1 MINNNFIKR
10 HNGPTEADAEKMLK
24 VIGVKSQEQLIDEII
39 SPEIRLPKDLNI
51 GRGMNEYEIFNHLKA
66 LGAKN
71 KLYRSFIGMGY
82 YNVITP
88 GVITRNVL
96 ENPGW
101 YTSYTP
107 YQAEVS
113 QGRLEAL
120 LNYQTVIS
128 DMTAMPIA
136 NASLLDEAT
145 AAAEAML
152 MFFYSRSRAQVKAGV
167 NKMFVADDVFPQTI
181 EVMKSRA
188 HFLGIEVVV
197 GDVEE
202 FTADES
208 FYGVMIQIPNQFGRV
223 IDYRESV
230 KMWNEKGIQVAVAA
244 DLMSLALI
252 SAPGEWGADV
262 VVGSNQRFGLPMAFG
277 GPHAGYFATTE
288 NYKRSMPGRIIGISK
303 DALGNPAYR
312 LALQTREQHIK
323 REKATSNIC
332 TAQALL
338 AIMSGFY
345 AIYHGPDGI
354 REIATNIHKM
364 TCVLNREMQQYGV
377 KQLNDNFFDT
387 LYLELP
393 EGFCTCK
400 VNEKMLEH
408 KINVRIIDKQH
419 FGISLDETTS
429 LADVNE
435 LVAVVCEVLG
445 KKHIDFECNPK
456 ICSTL
461 CGIQEGMQ
469 RKSAYLQAPLFFKY
483 RSETDMMRYMKK
495 LEDRDL
501 SLNRSMIPL
510 GSCTMKLN
518 PATSMFA
525 LSWPEFGNIHPFV
538 PADQVEGYLELINE
552 LAKDLCEITGFKG
565 MSFMPNSGASGEYA
579 GLLTIRR
586 YQEANGQGHRNICL
600 IPASAHGTNPASSAM
615 AGMQVVVV
623 KCDDHGNIDLED
635 AKAKAEQYKDNLAAF
650 MVTYPSTHG
659 IYEDGIRTLMKLVHD
674 NGGQVYM
681 DGANM
686 NAQVGLTC
694 PGYIGADVCHLNLH
708 KTFAIP
714 HGGGGPGVG
723 PIGVAAHLVPFLPS
737 HICFKT
743 GGEKQCGAVSAA
755 PFGSAQILTISYC
768 YIKMLGGEGLKKA
781 TMGAIMNANYLKE
794 RLKDYYPI
802 LYTGNNGHVAH
813 EMILDINAISHT
825 VGVSA
830 IDIAKRLMDYGFHAP
845 TVAFPVHETLM
856 VEPTESEPLAELDRF
871 VDAMIMIRK
880 EIADIESGKAAKD
893 NNLIS
898 NAPFTAEMLMA
909 NEWQFPFTREEAGF
923 PLKSDVQD
931 KYFPHVTRIDDAYG
945 DRNLVCRVME

>member
-188 HFLGIEVVV
+188 HFLGIEIVV
-197 GDVEE
+197 GDVEK

-208 FYGVMIQIPNQFGRV
+208 FYGVMIQVPNQFGRV

-230 KMWNEKGIQVAVAA
+230 KAWKEKGLQIAVAA

-445 KKHIDFECNPK
+445 KKHVDFECNPK

-461 CGIQEGMQ
+461 CGIQEGM
-469 RKSAYLQAPLFFKY
+469 RRESAYLQAPLFFKY

-659 IYEDGIRTLMKLVHD
+659 IYEDGIRTLVKIVHD

-856 VEPTESEPLAELDRF
+856 VEPTESEPIAELDRF

-909 NEWQFPFTREEAGF
+909 DEWQFPFTRQEAGF

>member
-1 MINNNFIKR
+1 MIRNNFIKR
-10 HNGPTEADAEKMLK
+10 HNGPTASDAEKMLK
-24 VIGVKSQEQLIDEII
+24 VIGVASQEQLVDEII
-39 SPEIRLPKDLNI
+39 APEIRLPKDLNI
-51 GRGMNEYEIFNHLKA
+51 GDGMNEYEVISHLKA

-71 KLYRSFIGMGY
+71 KQFRTYIGLGY
-82 YNVITP
+82 YNTITP
-88 GVITRNVL
+88 GVIMRNIL

-107 YQAEVS
+107 YQAEIS

-120 LNYQTVIS
+120 VNFQTVIS
-128 DMTAMPIA
+128 DLTAMPLA
-136 NASLLDEAT
+136 NASLLDEGT

-152 MFFYSRSRAQVKAGV
+152 MFWHSRSRAQVKAGV
-167 NKMFVADDVFPQTI
+167 KKFFVACDLFPQSI
-181 EVMKSRA
+181 EVIKTRA
-188 HFLGIEVVV
+188 HFQGIEVVI
-197 GDVEE
+197 DDINKFEANEE
-202 FTADES
+202 YF
-208 FYGVMIQIPNQFGRV
+208 GVIIQCPNQFGEI
-223 IDYRESV
+223 IDNRAKVAEW
-230 KMWNEKGIQVAVAA
+230 KAKGMQVAVAA
-244 DLMSLALI
+244 DLLSLTLI
-252 SAPGEWGADV
+252 TPPGEWGADV
-262 VVGSNQRFGLPMAFG
+262 VLGSNQRFGLPMGFG

-288 NYKRSMPGRIIGISK
+288 AYKREMPGRIIGISV
-303 DALGNPAYR
+303 DALGNPAFR

-345 AIYHGPDGI
+345 ALYHGPEGLI
-354 REIATNIHKM
+354 EIAHHINCLAGKLTSELAK
-364 TCVLNREMQQYGV
+364 LGV
-377 KQLNDNFFDT
+377 KQLNKHFFDT
-387 LYLELP
+387 LLFELP
-393 EGFCTCK
+393 EGACTCK
-400 VNEKMLEH
+400 VKEAAEKHGM
-408 KINVRIIDKQH
+408 NFRIIDKQH
-419 FGISLDETTS
+419 FGISLDETTAREDINEIGIVVAEA
-429 LADVNE
+429 LGKQHEE
-435 LVAVVCEVLG
+435 LVCDPNCQ
-445 KKHIDFECNPK
+445 KF
-456 ICSTL
+456 S
-461 CGIQEGMQ
+461 GIQPEMQ
-469 RKSAYLQAPLFFKY
+469 RTSKFMQAPMFFKY

-495 LEDRDL
+495 LENRDL
-501 SLNRSMIPL
+501 SLNRCMIPL

-518 PATSMFA
+518 PATSMYA

-538 PADQVEGYLELINE
+538 PADQAEGYLELIAE
-552 LAKDLCEITGFKG
+552 MEKDLCEITGFKG

-600 IPASAHGTNPASSAM
+600 IPASAHGTNPASAAM

-623 KCDDHGNIDLED
+623 KCDENGNIDLDD

-659 IYEDGIRTLMKLVHD
+659 IYEDGIRTLVKIVHD

-686 NAQVGLTC
+686 NAQVGLTS

-723 PIGVAAHLVPFLPS
+723 PIGVAEHLKPHLPS
-737 HICFKT
+737 HILFHC
-743 GGEKQCGAVSAA
+743 GGEKQEGAVSAA
-755 PFGSAQILTISYC
+755 PFGSAQILTITYC

-802 LYTGNNGHVAH
+802 LYTGNHGHVAH
-813 EMILDINAISHT
+813 EMILDINGINKT
-825 VGVSA
+825 VGVAA
-830 IDIAKRLMDYGFHAP
+830 IDIAKRLMDFGFHAP

-856 VEPTESEPLAELDRF
+856 VEPTESEPIAELDRF
-871 VDAMIMIRK
+871 VEAMIQIRK
-880 EIADIESGKAAKD
+880 EIKDIEDGKAEKG
-893 NNLIS
+893 NNIIS
-898 NAPFTAEMLMA
+898 HAPYTAEMLMA
-909 NEWQFPFTREEAGF
+909 DKWEFPFSRQEAGF
-923 PLKSDVQD
+923 PMKSDVQD

-945 DRNLVCRVME
+945 DRNLVCKFSAE

>member
-1 MINNNFIKR
+1 MIRNNFIKR
-10 HNGPTEADAEKMLK
+10 HNGPTASDAEKMLK
-24 VIGVKSQEQLIDEII
+24 VIGVASQEQLVDEII
-39 SPEIRLPKDLNI
+39 APEIRLPKPLNI
-51 GRGMNEYEIFNHLKA
+51 GEGMNEYEVISHLKA
-66 LGAKN
+66 IGAKN
-71 KLYRSFIGMGY
+71 KQFRTYIGLGY
-82 YNVITP
+82 YNTITP
-88 GVITRNVL
+88 GVIMRNIL

-107 YQAEVS
+107 YQAEIS

-120 LNYQTVIS
+120 LNFQTVIS
-128 DMTAMPIA
+128 ELTAMPLA
-136 NASLLDEAT
+136 NASLLDEGT

-152 MFFYSRSRAQVKAGV
+152 MFWHARSRAQVKAGV
-167 NKMFVADDVFPQTI
+167 KKFFVADNVFPQSI
-181 EVMKSRA
+181 EVIKTRA
-188 HFLGIEVVV
+188 HFQGIEVEV
-197 GDVEE
+197 GPVDQFDCSEAY
-202 FTADES
+202 F
-208 FYGVMIQIPNQFGRV
+208 GILLQCPGQFGEIVDHRAKV
-223 IDYRESV
+223 AEW
-230 KMWNEKGIQVAVAA
+230 KAKGMQVAVAA
-244 DLMSLALI
+244 DLLSLTLI
-252 SAPGEWGADV
+252 TPPGEWGADV
-262 VVGSNQRFGLPMAFG
+262 VLGSNQRFGLPMGFG

-288 NYKRSMPGRIIGISK
+288 AYKRDMPGRIIGISV
-303 DALGNPAYR
+303 DALGHPAYR

-323 REKATSNIC
+323 RERATSNIC

-345 AIYHGPDGI
+345 ALYHGPEGLT
-354 REIATNIHKM
+354 EIAHHINCLAGKLTSELAK
-364 TCVLNREMQQYGV
+364 LGV
-377 KQLNDNFFDT
+377 KQLNKHFFDT
-387 LYLELP
+387 LLFELP
-393 EGFCTCK
+393 EGACTCK
-400 VNEKMLEH
+400 VKEAAEKHGM
-408 KINVRIIDKQH
+408 NFRIIDKQH
-419 FGISLDETTS
+419 FGISIDETTAREDINEIGIVVAEA
-429 LADVNE
+429 LGKQHEE
-435 LVAVVCEVLG
+435 LVC
-445 KKHIDFECNPK
+445 DPNCQQF
-456 ICSTL
+456 S
-461 CGIQEGMQ
+461 GIPTEMQ
-469 RKSAYLQAPLFFKY
+469 RTSKFMQAPMFFKY

-501 SLNRSMIPL
+501 SLNRCMIPL

-538 PADQVEGYLELINE
+538 PADQVEGYLELIAE
-552 LAKDLCEITGFKG
+552 MEKDLCEITGFKG

-600 IPASAHGTNPASSAM
+600 IPASAHGTNPASAAM

-623 KCDDHGNIDLED
+623 ACDEHGNINLDD

-659 IYEDGIRTLMKLVHD
+659 IYEDGIRTLVKLVHD

-686 NAQVGLTC
+686 NAQVGLTS

-723 PIGVAAHLVPFLPS
+723 PIGVAEHLKPYLPS
-737 HICFKT
+737 HILFHC
-743 GGEKQCGAVSAA
+743 GGDKQEGAVSAA
-755 PFGSAQILTISYC
+755 PFGSAQILTITYC

-802 LYTGNNGHVAH
+802 LYTGNHGHVAH
-813 EMILDINAISHT
+813 EMILDINGINKT
-825 VGVSA
+825 VGVAA
-830 IDIAKRLMDYGFHAP
+830 IDIAKRLMDFGFHAP

-856 VEPTESEPLAELDRF
+856 VEPTESEPIAELDRF
-871 VDAMIMIRK
+871 VEAMIQIRK
-880 EIADIESGKAAKD
+880 EIKDIEDGKAEKG
-893 NNLIS
+893 NNIIS
-898 NAPFTAEMLMA
+898 HAPYTAEMLMA
-909 NEWQFPFTREEAGF
+909 NEWNFPFTREEAGF
-923 PLKSDVQD
+923 PMKSDVQD

-945 DRNLVCRVME
+945 DRNLVCKFSAE

>member
-197 GDVEE
+197 GDIEK

-230 KMWNEKGIQVAVAA
+230 KMWKEKGIQVAVAA

-445 KKHIDFECNPK
+445 KKHVDFECNPK
-456 ICSTL
+456 ICSPL

-659 IYEDGIRTLMKLVHD
+659 IYEDGIRTLVKIVHD

-856 VEPTESEPLAELDRF
+856 VEPTESEPIAELDRF

>member
-197 GDVEE
+197 GDIEK

-230 KMWNEKGIQVAVAA
+230 KMWKEKGIQVAVAA

-345 AIYHGPDGI
+345 AIYHGPNGI

-387 LYLELP
+387 LCLELP

-445 KKHIDFECNPK
+445 KKHVDFECNPK

-461 CGIQEGMQ
+461 CGIQEGM
-469 RKSAYLQAPLFFKY
+469 RRESAYLQAPLFFKY

-659 IYEDGIRTLMKLVHD
+659 IYEDGIRTLVKIVHD

-802 LYTGNNGHVAH
+802 LYTGNHGHVAH

-856 VEPTESEPLAELDRF
+856 VEPTESEPIAELDRF

-909 NEWQFPFTREEAGF
+909 DEWQFPFTRQEAGF